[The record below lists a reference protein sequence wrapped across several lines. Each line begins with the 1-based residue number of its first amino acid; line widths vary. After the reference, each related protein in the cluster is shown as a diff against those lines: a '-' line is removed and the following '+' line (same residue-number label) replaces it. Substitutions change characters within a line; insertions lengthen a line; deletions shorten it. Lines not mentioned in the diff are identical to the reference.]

1 MSVEPRASPPAIGAV
16 ACALWR
22 DRQFA
27 LAVLLP
33 LIASLVLYLVLEPRS
48 SPREPAFW
56 LNQIVLIPLIEEL
69 IFRGWL
75 QGQLLRAQK
84 CRSAWL
90 GISCANALV
99 ASLFALAHLFTHP
112 PVWAML
118 VVFPALVFG
127 YFRER
132 HNSVVPAIVLHIY
145 YNGVYFGLFA

>member
-1 MSVEPRASPPAIGAV
+1 MNLEPRATPAIGAV

-33 LIASLVLYLVLEPRS
+33 LLASLVLYLTLEPRS
-48 SPREPAFW
+48 TAREPAFW
-56 LNQIVLIPLIEEL
+56 LNQVVLIPLIEEL
-69 IFRGWL
+69 VFRGWL

-84 CRSAWL
+84 CRSTWF

-112 PVWAML
+112 PVWALL
-118 VVFPALVFG
+118 VIFPALVFG
-127 YFRER
+127 HFRER
-132 HNSVVPAIVLHIY
+132 HNSVVPAIALHIY
-145 YNGVYFGLFA
+145 YNGVYFALFA